1 MAEISPARRTTSWL
15 LTGAA
20 IVLVVV
26 GLVAWQSQESPPAD
40 ASPEGAS
47 AGEARTGSASAATL
61 PQPRRLP
68 REPGSPRR
76 LRVPDLGID
85 APVVPVGTR
94 GDTLVPPTDPQQI
107 GWWGDGAKAGAANGR
122 ALLAGH
128 TVSTGGG
135 ALDDLESLRRG
146 ARVVVSGE
154 RGRVR
159 YAVVSVRILGKGR
172 LARQSERL
180 FRQEGPDRLVLLT
193 CEDWDGEQYLS
204 NVVVVARPVGVHA
217 GS

>member
-1 MAEISPARRTTSWL
+1 MADGPPAGRTASWL
-15 LTGAA
+15 LLAA
-20 IVLVVV
+20 ALVLAAA
-26 GLVAWQSQESPPAD
+26 GLVAWRDQERPLAD
-40 ASPEGAS
+40 AARTDAS
-47 AGEARTGSASAATL
+47 AGEASAAAAAAL

-76 LRVPDLGID
+76 LRVPELGVD

-94 GDTLVPPTDPQQI
+94 GDTLVPPTDPQQV
-107 GWWGDGAKAGAANGR
+107 GWWGNGAKPGAETGR

-135 ALDDLESLRRG
+135 ALDELESLRPG

-154 RGRVR
+154 GGRV
-159 YAVVSVRILGKGR
+159 AFEVVWVRTFAKGR
-172 LARQSERL
+172 LTQRSERL
-180 FRQEGPDRLVLLT
+180 FRQDGPSRLVLLT

-204 NVVVVARPVGVHA
+204 NVVVVARPVGR
-217 GS
+217 